1 MVTDNQ
7 TGYITEPGDADMFAE
22 ALLKLINNPD
32 KRNYFG
38 QLGRTFAQTHY
49 SYQRLVKDMSAYYY
63 DQLAL
68 AGVDYRKPPI
78 RPVSSNL
85 EED

>member
-1 MVTDNQ
+1 
-7 TGYITEPGDADMFAE
+7 MFAE